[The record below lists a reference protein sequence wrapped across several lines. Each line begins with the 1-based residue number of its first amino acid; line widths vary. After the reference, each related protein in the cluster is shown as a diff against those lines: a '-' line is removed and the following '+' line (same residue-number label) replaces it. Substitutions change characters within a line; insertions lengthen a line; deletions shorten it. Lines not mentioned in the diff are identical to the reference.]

1 MSHENGVHPTSI
13 VINVTT
19 NIKPSSQN
27 TDSITQEEQQS
38 LITQEEQQ
46 SLITQ
51 EVQFI
56 PIATSLS
63 HLESTFSNAKL

>member
-38 LITQEEQQ
+38 LITQE
-46 SLITQ
+46 
-51 EVQFI
+51 VQFI

>member
-1 MSHENGVHPTSI
+1 MSHENWVHPTSI

-27 TDSITQEEQQS
+27 TDSITQE
-38 LITQEEQQ
+38 QQ

-56 PIATSLS
+56 PIATLLS

>member
-38 LITQEEQQ
+38 LITQE
-46 SLITQ
+46 
-51 EVQFI
+51 VQFI
-56 PIATSLS
+56 PIASSLS

>member
-27 TDSITQEEQQS
+27 TDSITQEEKQS
-38 LITQEEQQ
+38 LV
-46 SLITQ
+46 TQ

-56 PIATSLS
+56 PIATS

>member
-38 LITQEEQQ
+38 LITQE
-46 SLITQ
+46 
-51 EVQFI
+51 VKFI
-56 PIATSLS
+56 PIGTSLS